1 MLFDF
6 SFLGVFS
13 PPSSPP
19 PQILNVLQ
27 NWIVEAFD
35 LPTFFGM
42 RFPED
47 EVCNLQDTQRVT

>member
-13 PPSSPP
+13 PPC
-19 PQILNVLQ
+19 QILNVLQ

-47 EVCNLQDTQRVT
+47 EVCNLQDTQPVT